1 LALVIPEHTDGFAPS
16 VIVGIGLTVTL
27 IAYVELVQPVVLLAT
42 AKLPVYVAAAAA
54 PGTTNTIGVAGNN
67 ALATSTK
74 PAVCAAALYVM
85 LYLSG
90 VPVVAV

>member
-1 LALVIPEHTDGFAPS
+1 MM
-16 VIVGIGLTVTL
+16 VTL
-27 IAYVELVQPVVLLAT
+27 MAPAELVHPVVLLVT
-42 AKLPVYVAAAAA
+42 VKLPVYVAAAAA